1 MKQFLITLL
10 GLVLCS
16 SAAKA
21 QQGTHLQSRLDSLL
35 LDPMFETS
43 QVGIMVY
50 DLTADTVVYTHGHR
64 QLLRPASTM
73 KLLTAVTALRELG
86 TDYQL
91 QTGIRIEGFV
101 SDSTLYGSL
110 TCIGGMDPSFDTQRM
125 NELTDSLLARGIKT
139 IQGSV
144 IADRTMKDTL
154 LLGEGWCWDDNNP
167 VLSPLLYNRKDRF
180 VEELCGRYAHE
191 VEIRNKE
198 EKTKEEARD
207 SLHGSF
213 FLPTSLAEHILP
225 PMLKKSDNL
234 YAESV
239 LYQVAAQ
246 SGTPFATARQAQ
258 QAEKRL
264 IEDLGLHP
272 ADYRLA
278 DGSGLS
284 PYNYLSAEL
293 LVRLLQY
300 VYNTPKLFS
309 YIQPALPVAGIDGT
323 LKDRMKKT
331 PAQGNIWA
339 KTGTLTGVS
348 SLAGYALAANG
359 HMLAFAIINQG
370 VRNNRV
376 GRDFQDR
383 FCIRLCSPPLSSQ
396 GNSIKNKK

>member
-73 KLLTAVTALRELG
+73 KLLTAVTALREVG

-91 QTGIRIEGFV
+91 HTEIRIDGFV

-110 TCIGGMDPSFDTQRM
+110 TCIGGMDPSFDSQRM

-198 EKTKEEARD
+198 EMMKAEAQD
-207 SLHGSF
+207 SLHSSF
-213 FLPTSLAEHILP
+213 FLPTSLAERILP

-293 LVRLLQY
+293 LVRLLRY

-309 YIQPALPVAGIDGT
+309 YIQPALPIAGIDGT

-370 VRNNRV
+370 VRSNRV

-383 FCIRLCSPPLSSQ
+383 FCIRLCSPSQ
-396 GNSIKNKK
+396 ENSIKTK